1 MWQRERFSVCQVW
14 QKVPSQ
20 TELRLSPQKEA
31 QNCLWNYR
39 SVHGQWFSYFQRISQ
54 CWWTTY
60 CKSPIGTE
68 SVTLLFY
75 IHQAQIILKK
85 CLLFRLAAYVHLK
98 RSFFLM
104 FHHFKLHRLSFD
116 LLLVFPAILLRIL
129 IFSDIFSL
137 LFCQCSDY
145 SVLLPLKK
153 PSCSQWRP
161 NIFQKSKISFA

>member
-20 TELRLSPQKEA
+20 TELRLSSQKEA
-31 QNCLWNYR
+31 QNCLWNHR
-39 SVHGQWFSYFQRISQ
+39 SVHGQRFSYFQRISQ
-54 CWWTTY
+54 CWRTTY
-60 CKSPIGTE
+60 CKSAIGTE

-85 CLLFRLAAYVHLK
+85 CLLFRLAEYVHLNGA
-98 RSFFLM
+98 FFM
-104 FHHFKLHRLSFD
+104 FHHSKLHRLSFD
-116 LLLVFPAILLRIL
+116 LLLVFPAIL

-153 PSCSQWRP
+153 KTKL
-161 NIFQKSKISFA
+161 FTVKTEYLSKK